1 MIPSFQLF
9 GRTITIYTVF
19 VLVGVLGTLFA
30 TYRLAKKNALDEI
43 ETLYMTLIAFA
54 AAAIGGT
61 LLYGLTNIQLLIT
74 LLRNL
79 NKVESFG
86 QLIQYLGAIFGGSV
100 FYGGLI
106 GMLLT
111 ALLYVHK
118 KRLSARYLDAAA
130 CAIPLFHAIGRI
142 GCFLGGCCFGVE
154 SEFGFVYHH
163 SPVAEANGV
172 RRLPVQLF
180 EAAFNFL
187 LCWMLYRL
195 FRKKK
200 WAGWLLHLYLLAYP
214 VFRFVIEFFRGDA
227 YRGFLWGL
235 STSQW
240 ISLLL
245 LVVNG
250 AVFALRVRKQKAVA

>member
-9 GRTITIYTVF
+9 GKTMTIYTVF
-19 VLVGVLGTLFA
+19 VLIGVLGTLFSL
-30 TYRLAKKNALDEI
+30 YRIAKKNALDEI

-61 LLYGLTNIQLLIT
+61 LLYGLTNIKLLIA

-79 NKVESFG
+79 DQVESFG
-86 QLIQYLGAIFGGSV
+86 QFWQYLSAIFGGSV

-111 ALLYVHK
+111 SLIYVRK
-118 KRLSARYLDAAA
+118 KHLSARYLDAV
-130 CAIPLFHAIGRI
+130 AIGIPMFHTVGRI

-154 SEFGFVYHH
+154 SDFGFVYHY
-163 SPVAEANGV
+163 SPIAEANGV

-180 EAAFNFL
+180 EAAFNLL
-187 LCWMLYRL
+187 LCLVLYRL

-200 WAGWLLHLYLLAYP
+200 QTGYLLHLYLLAYP
-214 VFRFVIEFFRGDA
+214 IFRFVIEFFRGDA
-227 YRGFLWGL
+227 YRGFIWGL

-245 LVVNG
+245 LAVNG
-250 AVFALRVRKQKAVA
+250 VVFAVRVRKQTPTA

>member
-1 MIPSFQLF
+1 MIPTFQFF
-9 GRTITIYTVF
+9 GRPMTIYTVL
-19 VLVGVLGTLFA
+19 VLVGVLGTLFCV
-30 TYRLAKKNALDEI
+30 YRIAKKNALDEI
-43 ETLYMTLIAFA
+43 EVLYMTLIAFA
-54 AAAIGGT
+54 AAAIGGA
-61 LLYGLTNIQLLIT
+61 LLYGLTNIRLLLM

-79 NKVESFG
+79 DKIESFG
-86 QLIQYLGAIFGGSV
+86 QFWQYLSAIFGGSV

-111 ALLYVHK
+111 SLIYVRK
-118 KRLSARYLDAAA
+118 KRLSVRYLDVVALG
-130 CAIPLFHAIGRI
+130 IPMFHTVGRI
-142 GCFLGGCCFGVE
+142 GCFLGGCCFGME

-163 SPVAEANGV
+163 SPIAEANGV

-180 EAAFNFL
+180 EAAFNLL
-187 LCWMLYRL
+187 LCLTIYRL
-195 FRKKK
+195 FRRKR

-227 YRGFLWGL
+227 YRGFIWGL

-245 LVVNG
+245 LAVNG
-250 AVFALRVRKQKAVA
+250 VVFAVRVRKQKPTA

>member
-1 MIPSFQLF
+1 MIPTFQFF
-9 GRTITIYTVF
+9 GRPMTIYTVL
-19 VLVGVLGTLFA
+19 VLIGVLSTLFA
-30 TYRLAKKNALDEI
+30 TYRMAKKNALDEI
-43 ETLYMTLIAFA
+43 EVLYMTLVAFA
-54 AAAIGGT
+54 AAAIGGS
-61 LLYGLTNIQLLIT
+61 LLYGLTNFRLLVI
-74 LLRNL
+74 LVRNL
-79 NKVESFG
+79 DRVESFR
-86 QLIQYLGAIFGGSV
+86 QLVGYLGELFGGSV

-111 ALLYVHK
+111 SLIYVRK
-118 KRLSARYLDAAA
+118 KRLSARYLDMVALGV
-130 CAIPLFHAIGRI
+130 PMFHVFGRI

-154 SEFGFVYHH
+154 SAFGFVYHH

-180 EAAFNFL
+180 EAAFNLL
-187 LCWMLYRL
+187 LCLMLCRL
-195 FRKKK
+195 FRKRK
-200 WAGWLLHLYLLAYP
+200 WEGWLLHLYLLAYP

-245 LVVNG
+245 LAVN
-250 AVFALRVRKQKAVA
+250 AVVFAVRVRKKTA